1 MKTGRVFI
9 FLRQKM
15 TLLVYLLVE
24 VPFMDYL
31 KLMDEAA
38 PATSNNRMIIILA
51 IGIVVLAAI
60 AIWQVV
66 VNRKLE
72 KKLKEREENEDKS

>member
-1 MKTGRVFI
+1 
-9 FLRQKM
+9 
-15 TLLVYLLVE
+15 
-24 VPFMDYL
+24 MDYL

-51 IGIVVLAAI
+51 VGIVVLAAI